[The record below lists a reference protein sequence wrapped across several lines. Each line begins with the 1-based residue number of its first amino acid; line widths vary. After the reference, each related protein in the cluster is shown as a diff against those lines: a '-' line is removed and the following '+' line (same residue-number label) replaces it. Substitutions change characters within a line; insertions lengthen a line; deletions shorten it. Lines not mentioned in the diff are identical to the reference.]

1 MQWQCLFWN
10 YFSVT
15 FAFTMLSLRQRS
27 KRLIVLFHRY
37 LLSKNIPIWL
47 DIAYFSRKVGRLC
60 NTSGK
65 DTFVP
70 RNSLNL
76 SFWITFIL
84 VISSPDQPNSLMT
97 TLGKSGSG
105 KSGKTEQALHWLFPS
120 RDTGNQES
128 RSLIGQEYGIN
139 LFFILIFFQ
148 SDHTQDQAEKKNLS
162 RKTSF

>member
-1 MQWQCLFWN
+1 
-10 YFSVT
+10 
-15 FAFTMLSLRQRS
+15 MLSLRQKS

-120 RDTGNQES
+120 RDTGNQKS
-128 RSLIGQEYGIN
+128 CSLIGQFIFYFE
-139 LFFILIFFQ
+139 LFSIWPYPRP
-148 SDHTQDQAEKKNLS
+148 S
-162 RKTSF
+162 REKTSFQKNIFLGEKLILNWITLALKTIALITL